1 MAAYDFEG
9 HITDIPD
16 YPEKGVVFKDITTL
30 LKEPEGF
37 HAAIDAIADHFK
49 DAGVTKVVGAEA
61 RGFLIGAPVA
71 YRLGAGF
78 VPARKPGKLPREVR
92 TESYEL
98 EYGTDELQM
107 HVDALDEDDV
117 VLIIDDLVA
126 TGGTAVAQA
135 KLVSQ
140 YGCKLALSYGVGIP
154 SSARGYRER
163 DRCGRVRA
171 CAGEV
176 GKGLPHGEPGLLIR
190 LSSIG
195 CKKIRP
201 R

>member
-78 VPARKPGKLPREVR
+78 VPARKPGPSCLVR
-92 TESYEL
+92 SERKAMSWSTAPMSSKCTWML
-98 EYGTDELQM
+98 STGT
-107 HVDALDEDDV
+107 
-117 VLIIDDLVA
+117 
-126 TGGTAVAQA
+126 TW
-135 KLVSQ
+135 
-140 YGCKLALSYGVGIP
+140 C
-154 SSARGYRER
+154 
-163 DRCGRVRA
+163 
-171 CAGEV
+171 
-176 GKGLPHGEPGLLIR
+176 
-190 LSSIG
+190 
-195 CKKIRP
+195 
-201 R
+201 

>member
-98 EYGTDELQM
+98 RSRKRSLFRNT
-107 HVDALDEDDV
+107 
-117 VLIIDDLVA
+117 VA
-126 TGGTAVAQA
+126 
-135 KLVSQ
+135 SW
-140 YGCKLALSYGVGIP
+140 
-154 SSARGYRER
+154 REWAFLWSWNSFI
-163 DRCGRVRA
+163 RA
-171 CAGEV
+171 
-176 GKGLPHGEPGLLIR
+176 R
-190 LSSIG
+190 LSR
-195 CKKIRP
+195 KRP
-201 R
+201 MWTCSRLCR

>member
-98 EYGTDELQM
+98 EYGTDEL
-107 HVDALDEDDV
+107 HV

-140 YGCKLALSYGVGIP
+140 YGCKLAGMGFLMELEFLHP
-154 SSARGYRER
+154 REAIAKET
-163 DRCGRVRA
+163 DVDVFA
-171 CAGEV
+171 LV
-176 GKGLPHGEPGLLIR
+176 QVK
-190 LSSIG
+190 
-195 CKKIRP
+195 
-201 R
+201 

>member
-1 MAAYDFEG
+1 MAAYTFEG

-49 DAGVTKVVGAEA
+49 NAGITKVVGAEA

-107 HVDALDEDDV
+107 HVDALDENDV
-117 VLIIDDLVA
+117 VLIIDDFLA
-126 TGGTAVAQA
+126 NGKALEGLMDILNQA
-135 KLVSQ
+135 GA
-140 YGCKLALSYGVGIP
+140 YLAGVGI
-154 SSARGYRER
+154 AIEKGFQGAG
-163 DRCGRVRA
+163 DRFRQKGIHLESLAIVDSMN
-171 CAGEV
+171 GET
-176 GKGLPHGEPGLLIR
+176 GEIDFR
-190 LSSIG
+190 HI
-195 CKKIRP
+195 
-201 R
+201 

>member
-49 DAGVTKVVGAEA
+49 DARVTKVVGAEA

-107 HVDALDEDDV
+107 HVDALSKDDV
-117 VLIIDDLVA
+117 VLIIESMKLMNEVTSDVDGVVQEILVKN
-126 TGGTAVAQA
+126 GDAVEYDQP
-135 KLVSQ
+135 LMI
-140 YGCKLALSYGVGIP
+140 LS
-154 SSARGYRER
+154 
-163 DRCGRVRA
+163 
-171 CAGEV
+171 
-176 GKGLPHGEPGLLIR
+176 
-190 LSSIG
+190 
-195 CKKIRP
+195 
-201 R
+201 

>member
-49 DAGVTKVVGAEA
+49 GAGITKVVGAEA

-107 HVDALDEDDV
+107 HVDALDKDDV
-117 VLIIDDLVA
+117 VLIIDVWWQLAARRSRKRSLFRNTVA
-126 TGGTAVAQA
+126 
-135 KLVSQ
+135 SW
-140 YGCKLALSYGVGIP
+140 
-154 SSARGYRER
+154 RGWAFLWSWNSFIRER
-163 DRCGRVRA
+163 
-171 CAGEV
+171 
-176 GKGLPHGEPGLLIR
+176 
-190 LSSIG
+190 LSR
-195 CKKIRP
+195 KRP
-201 R
+201 RWTCSRLCR